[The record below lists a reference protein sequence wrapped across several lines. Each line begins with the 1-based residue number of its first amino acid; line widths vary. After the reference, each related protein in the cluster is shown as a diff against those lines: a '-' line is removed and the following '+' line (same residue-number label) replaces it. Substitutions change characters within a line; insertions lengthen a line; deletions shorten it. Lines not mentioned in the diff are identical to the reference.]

1 MGKSDEF
8 VLHPR
13 LGEESLFICE
23 LELCELR
30 IINDQNYP
38 WFILVPRVNN
48 IREIYELSESLR
60 AVLEKE
66 IFYVSKALSIHFGAF
81 KTNIAALGN
90 LVPQLHIHIIMRYE
104 SDISWPNPIWG
115 QFPAEPYSELQLKV
129 IVETVRKLVSDGR
142 LPEDSVSDYSE
153 QGEIT

>member
-1 MGKSDEF
+1 M
-8 VLHPR
+8 
-13 LGEESLFICE
+13 
-23 LELCELR
+23 
-30 IINDQNYP
+30 
-38 WFILVPRVNN
+38 
-48 IREIYELSESLR
+48 
-60 AVLEKE
+60 
-66 IFYVSKALSIHFGAF
+66 SIHFGAF